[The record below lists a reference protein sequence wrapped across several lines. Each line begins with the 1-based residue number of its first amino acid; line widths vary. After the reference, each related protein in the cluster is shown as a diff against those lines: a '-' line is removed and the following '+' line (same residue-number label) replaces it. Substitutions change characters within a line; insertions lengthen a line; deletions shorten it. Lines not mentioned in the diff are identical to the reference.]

1 MCAARGAGAPAA
13 RAGAPVFDVVY
24 LCFGAAAWAI
34 VAYKARAWWR
44 DRSNTD
50 LGLACVMTAGVANVF
65 LLSAPSVYRWFDR
78 LLGVANLAMVF
89 LYSSVVVFATGALLL
104 MLRWTGSAVR
114 PRTVLTAVGA
124 VWAVAVTGFAV
135 GRPDSVEHP
144 RDFST
149 AYADAPGVVTF
160 LVLYLAIFGTGLA
173 GLGVLCRRYAATLR
187 GSWLARGLLVL
198 AAGCWLGLA
207 YCACK
212 VLGFLFSW
220 AGRDLPWL
228 SNGVAPLTASVAA
241 LLVLSGFAVPALGP
255 RASAWR
261 RLRRLDPLWREVT
274 ARAPEVSV
282 ATVRPRWTGWWPFA
296 DLEWRANRQ
305 MAEIRDV
312 QRGVRRHVEAETLE
326 IARVKGRAAGLG
338 DWQLAAFV
346 EAAALRRGLL
356 NQAAGR
362 VPVPGADSVVV
373 ATGVEPAQ
381 EHEHLARVAEAY
393 HRPLIDE
400 VLEELGER
408 TAAQRQ

>member
-1 MCAARGAGAPAA
+1 M
-13 RAGAPVFDVVY
+13 FDVVY

-34 VAYKARAWWR
+34 VAYKARAWCR

-78 LLGVANLAMVF
+78 LVGVANLAMVF

-241 LLVLSGFAVPALGP
+241 LLVLAGFAVPALGP

-274 ARAPEVSV
+274 ARAPEVAV

>member
-1 MCAARGAGAPAA
+1 M
-13 RAGAPVFDVVY
+13 FDVVY

>member
-1 MCAARGAGAPAA
+1 M
-13 RAGAPVFDVVY
+13 FDVVY

-34 VAYKARAWWR
+34 VGYKARAWFR
-44 DRSNTD
+44 DRQNAD
-50 LGLACVMTAGVANVF
+50 LGLTCVMTAGVANVF
-65 LLSAPSVYRWFDR
+65 LLSAPSVYRWFDH
-78 LLGVANLAMVF
+78 LVGVANLAMVF
-89 LYSSVVVFATGALLL
+89 LYSSVVVFATGALVL

-114 PRTVLTAVGA
+114 PRTVVTAVGA
-124 VWAVAVTGFAV
+124 AWSVAVVGFAV
-135 GRPDSVEHP
+135 GRPDAVEHP

-160 LVLYLAIFGTGLA
+160 LVLYLAIFGSGLA
-173 GLGVLCRRYAATLR
+173 GLGVLCRRYASTLR
-187 GSWLARGLLVL
+187 GSWLARGLRVL

-212 VLGFLFSW
+212 VIGFLFSW

-241 LLVLSGFAVPALGP
+241 LLVLAGFAIPALGP
-255 RASAWR
+255 RVSAWR
-261 RLRRLDPLWREVT
+261 RLRRLNPLWREVT
-274 ARAPEVSV
+274 AQAPEV
-282 ATVRPRWTGWWPFA
+282 AMAAYMGHHIWTGWWPFA

-312 QRGVRRHVEAETLE
+312 QRGVRRHVEAEALE
-326 IARVKGRAAGLG
+326 IARVKGRTAGLG
-338 DWQLAAFV
+338 DWQLVAFM

-373 ATGVEPAQ
+373 ETGAGPGQ
-381 EHEHLARVAEAY
+381 EHEHLARVADVY
-393 HRPLIDE
+393 HQPLVDE
-400 VLEELGER
+400 VLAELGGR